1 MAELSDVKAYSNGKD
16 HEQLPPIGAYK
27 IQKVLIN
34 GDFLAKDKLDDS
46 FLLSSTN
53 RLSDF
58 HKFDF

>member
-1 MAELSDVKAYSNGKD
+1 MAELSDVKAYSNSKD
-16 HEQLPPIGAYK
+16 QEQLSPIGAYK

-58 HKFDF
+58 HQFDF

>member
-16 HEQLPPIGAYK
+16 QEQLPPIGAYK
-27 IQKVLIN
+27 ILRVLIN